1 VIDLD
6 GKMVLPA
13 FVDSH
18 MHPAHS
24 AHLYQN
30 LLSLFDV
37 TDKEQ
42 IRAYL
47 NAVKE
52 FAERNLDAPWIIG
65 AGYARSVFDEV
76 GPRKD
81 WLDEVDSERPIAIT
95 SKDGHSMW
103 VNSKALDLAQITQNT
118 PQPAE
123 GVIKHDPVT
132 GQPSGLLQNPRS
144 SRSRNRCFG
153 FRVG

>member
-1 VIDLD
+1 MPEEEKKVQDIKPNLILKNGAIYTVDDDRSWGQAIAISDDKIVFVGSNKDVEPFIESDTVVIDLD

-30 LLSLFDV
+30 QLSLFDV

-65 AGYARSVFDEV
+65 AGYARSAFDEV
-76 GPRKD
+76 GPRKE
-81 WLDEVDSERPIAIT
+81 WLDEVDSERWI
-95 SKDGHSMW
+95 S
-103 VNSKALDLAQITQNT
+103 
-118 PQPAE
+118 
-123 GVIKHDPVT
+123 
-132 GQPSGLLQNPRS
+132 
-144 SRSRNRCFG
+144 
-153 FRVG
+153 